1 MFDIL
6 LNSPPLCIF
15 CIHLEQLFST
25 RCIVNCFQILSQI
38 LSNQAERKE
47 ARVTVHIKLFLVP
60 YYESISTEPRSRF
73 RRSIEEP
80 DQDEPFSFTLF
91 AFGVEL
97 KLNLTVN
104 KNLIANSH
112 VIEFHNADGTI
123 EKYGG
128 LTGEFST
135 GSVEDDPE
143 SFVALHRNSRGIV
156 SIYSVFN
163 TTFKFV

>member
-1 MFDIL
+1 MHIL
-6 LNSPPLCIF
+6 
-15 CIHLEQLFST
+15 ERLFST
-25 RCIVNCFQILSQI
+25 RCIANCFPNLSQL
-38 LSNQAERKE
+38 LSNQVEQKE
-47 ARVTVHIKLFLVP
+47 AVVNVYITLFLVP

-73 RRSIEEP
+73 RRSIEE
-80 DQDEPFSFTLF
+80 QEQEKPFSFTLD
-91 AFGVEL
+91 AFGVQL

-112 VIEFHNADGTI
+112 VIEFYNADGTI

-143 SFVALHRNSRGIV
+143 SFVALHHNSRGIV
-156 SIYSVFN
+156 SL
-163 TTFKFV
+163 